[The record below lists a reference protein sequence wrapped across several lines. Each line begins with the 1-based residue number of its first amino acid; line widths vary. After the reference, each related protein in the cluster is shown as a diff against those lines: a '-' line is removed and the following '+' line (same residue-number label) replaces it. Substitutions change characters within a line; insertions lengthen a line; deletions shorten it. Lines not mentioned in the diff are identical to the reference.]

1 LLFIE
6 THNRTTPSVL
16 HMLSVGMKTDHVII
30 KPKIE
35 MRVNLGNSV
44 VLTKCFSDDQVKGDF
59 WGTEARK
66 SVYSKTFKRRF
77 ER

>member
-1 LLFIE
+1 MLL
-6 THNRTTPSVL
+6 
-16 HMLSVGMKTDHVII
+16 VGMKTDHVII

-44 VLTKCFSDDQVKGDF
+44 VLTKCFSDEKIKGDF
-59 WGTEARK
+59 WGTEALK

-77 ER
+77 DR